1 MTGTDSVRAADTTA
15 VYTNLFGFGRSR
27 MVTTRAMTRSQSA
40 HANDDEGP
48 MDFQAPVYIGY
59 QEYPTDVEAF
69 DQVATVEEEKL
80 PYDDVVS
87 WTKYVSSGDIES
99 SSVVLHDVK
108 LSSVSTFCDVP
119 SVGVLNVRSI
129 SVYSATSSISNV
141 R

>member
-1 MTGTDSVRAADTTA
+1 MTGTDSVRAADNTA
-15 VYTNLFGFGRSR
+15 VYTNSNVFERFR
-27 MVTTRAMTRSQSA
+27 MVTTRAMTRSQAA

-108 LSSVSTFCDVP
+108 LPSVSTFCDVP
-119 SVGVLNVRSI
+119 SVGVFNVRSI
-129 SVYSATSSISNV
+129 SATSSISNV

>member
-1 MTGTDSVRAADTTA
+1 
-15 VYTNLFGFGRSR
+15 
-27 MVTTRAMTRSQSA
+27 MVVTRAMTRSQLA

-48 MDFQAPVYIGY
+48 TDFQEPVYIGDH
-59 QEYPTDVEAF
+59 EYPTDVETF

-108 LSSVSTFCDVP
+108 LPSVSTYCDVP
-119 SVGVLNVRSI
+119 SVGVF
-129 SVYSATSSISNV
+129 
-141 R
+141 